1 VTTPE
6 QESNSNQI
14 DLDTA
19 DAQKMFAEAYASA
32 SGQKVEPEPA
42 QVVTPEPATPAAETV
57 EAVTKEPEP
66 QKVEVKTPETATP
79 EKVETTASTAKTDL
93 SVPDWAKDL
102 PVDLQQKL
110 SKEVQEK
117 LYYQH
122 QAKSEAGRQ
131 SALQKRL
138 FDTRRELE
146 QLRTQIKQPQDPALA
161 AAAKQDQAKTLAEWN
176 ALKEADPSL
185 ANAIEA
191 RLGLE
196 TIQTKADLERRVD
209 ATVNPLIQHT
219 EQGYVEEQRKLLM
232 DQVPNYVEVVN
243 SPVYAYWFNNKAP
256 NGIKNLAA
264 SSVDAADALTVM
276 QVYSQAA
283 ESTYREMVQR
293 GLMKEEPVVHQAAP
307 VQVTPETTANA
318 DKVAQARAQKI
329 VAAPV
334 VQNASNPIAV
344 APTAPFANNRPGGQI
359 DIDDPA
365 VRAMFEAEYKKNQRA
380 R

>member
-1 VTTPE
+1 MTTDQ
-6 QESNSNQI
+6 QENPNQI
-14 DLDTA
+14 DLDSA
-19 DAQKMFAEAYASA
+19 DAQKLFAEAFATA
-32 SGQKVEPEPA
+32 KGAEAPAPTPAPVPEPVTPPAVEETKPEPVATEKVEPAKAE
-42 QVVTPEPATPAAETV
+42 VVTPPAKVEEPAKSDDV
-57 EAVTKEPEP
+57 
-66 QKVEVKTPETATP
+66 Q
-79 EKVETTASTAKTDL
+79 
-93 SVPDWAKDL
+93 VPDWAKGVEL
-102 PVDLQQKL
+102 PADIKANL
-110 SKEVQEK
+110 SKELQEK

-122 QAKSEAGRQ
+122 KLKSEQGRQ
-131 SALQKRL
+131 AALQKYL
-138 FDTRRELE
+138 FDARRELE
-146 QLRTQIKQPQDPALA
+146 QLRSQVSRPQDPALA

-185 ANAIEA
+185 ASAIEA

-196 TIQTKADLERRVD
+196 SSQTKADLERKVD

-219 EQGYVEEQRKLLM
+219 EQGYADRQREILM
-232 DQVPNYVEVVN
+232 EQVPNYVEVVN

-264 SSVDAADALTVM
+264 SSVEAADALTVL
-276 QVYSQAA
+276 QIYAQAA
-283 ESTYREMVQR
+283 PETYHEMMQR
-293 GLMKEEPVVHQAAP
+293 GLIKGEPVQQAPAQ
-307 VQVTPETTANA
+307 VQSTAVDTANA
-318 DKVAQARAQKI
+318 DRVAQSRAQKI

-334 VQNASNPIAV
+334 VQNVPNPIAA